1 MVEKQQKNFRM
12 IGAPSKGFT
21 MIELIIVIVI
31 IGILA
36 AIAIPRYVDMT
47 AQARR
52 GARDGL
58 TGNLKAASSI
68 AYANAMINGTAAINA
83 TSVYGQL
90 ADTGGLTF
98 AGTVFTATV
107 NNVAYTWTFNAPA
120 SVGSPSPTT

>member
-1 MVEKQQKNFRM
+1 M
-12 IGAPSKGFT
+12 IKRDQRGFT

-52 GARDGL
+52 GARDGM
-58 TGNLKAASSI
+58 TGNLKAAASI
-68 AYANAMINGTAAINA
+68 AYANAMVSGTAAIDA

-90 ADTGGLTF
+90 ADTGGITQS
-98 AGTVFTATV
+98 GTVFYATI
-107 NNVAYTWTFNAPA
+107 NNVQYTWTFTTPA
-120 SVGSPSPTT
+120 SVGSAAPTT

>member
-1 MVEKQQKNFRM
+1 MIRKNQ
-12 IGAPSKGFT
+12 KGFT

-58 TGNLKAASSI
+58 SGNLKAAASI
-68 AYANAMINGTAAINA
+68 AYANAMISGTAAIDA
-83 TSVYGQL
+83 TSVYNQL

-98 AGTVFTATV
+98 AGTVFTATINAV
-107 NNVAYTWTFNAPA
+107 PYTWTFNAPA
-120 SVGSPSPTT
+120 SIGAPSPTT

>member
-1 MVEKQQKNFRM
+1 M
-12 IGAPSKGFT
+12 IGKNEKGFT

-52 GARDGL
+52 GARDGIS
-58 TGNLKAASSI
+58 GNLKAAASI
-68 AYANAMINGTAAINA
+68 AYANAVINNTTVIDA

-98 AGTVFTATV
+98 NGTIFTATI
-107 NNVAYTWTFNAPA
+107 NNVTYTWTFFSTA
-120 SVGSPSPTT
+120 SIGAAAPTT

>member
-1 MVEKQQKNFRM
+1 MVKRK
-12 IGAPSKGFT
+12 PSKGFT

-52 GARDGL
+52 SARDGY
-58 TGNLKAASSI
+58 TGNIKAAASI

-83 TSVYGQL
+83 TSVYNQL
-90 ADTGGLTF
+90 AETGGLTF
-98 AGTVFTATV
+98 AGTVFTATI
-107 NNVAYTWTFNAPA
+107 NNVAYTWTFILPA
-120 SVGSPSPTT
+120 RIGNPSPTT

>member
-1 MVEKQQKNFRM
+1 MIRKNQ
-12 IGAPSKGFT
+12 KGFT

-52 GARDGL
+52 GARDGIS
-58 TGNLKAASSI
+58 GNLKAAASI
-68 AYANAMINGTAAINA
+68 AYANAVINGTQTIDA
-83 TSVYGQL
+83 TSVYNQL

-98 AGTVFTATV
+98 GGTIFTATV
-107 NNVAYTWTFNAPA
+107 NNVAYTWTFFGTA
-120 SVGSPSPTT
+120 SVGNAAPTT